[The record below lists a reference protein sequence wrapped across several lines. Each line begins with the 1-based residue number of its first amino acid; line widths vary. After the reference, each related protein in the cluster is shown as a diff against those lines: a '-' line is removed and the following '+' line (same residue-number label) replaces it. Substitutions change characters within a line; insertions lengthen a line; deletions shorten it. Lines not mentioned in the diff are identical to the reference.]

1 MIKWMPML
9 FLVLS
14 AIFSAA
20 INRDI
25 SAAVYLSA
33 AAICFYLGR
42 MKWWLIERWFFAG
55 GLRRYGF
62 TFARYYFA
70 RAHHR
75 TMRDMDIIRISE
87 RSLSCARS
95 SR

>member
-1 MIKWMPML
+1 MYYVYVNHNVWFEAKYCEEMEMIKWMPML

-33 AAICFYLGR
+33 AGICFYLGR
-42 MKWWLIERWFFAG
+42 GK
-55 GLRRYGF
+55 
-62 TFARYYFA
+62 
-70 RAHHR
+70 
-75 TMRDMDIIRISE
+75 
-87 RSLSCARS
+87 
-95 SR
+95 

>member
-1 MIKWMPML
+1 MDTNAFPGAVGNILGSYQPRYFSGNISQCCGNL
-9 FLVLS
+9 LLS
-14 AIFSAA
+14 WE
-20 INRDI
+20 DE
-25 SAAVYLSA
+25 
-33 AAICFYLGR
+33 
-42 MKWWLIERWFFAG
+42 MKWWLIERWGFAG

-70 RAHHR
+70 RARHA

-87 RSLSCARS
+87 RGLSGARS

>member
-1 MIKWMPML
+1 MSTTMCWLEQKCDEEREMIKWMPML

-33 AAICFYLGR
+33 AGICFYLGR
-42 MKWWLIERWFFAG
+42 GK
-55 GLRRYGF
+55 
-62 TFARYYFA
+62 
-70 RAHHR
+70 
-75 TMRDMDIIRISE
+75 
-87 RSLSCARS
+87 
-95 SR
+95 